1 MLLKISQNLQ
11 ENTRAQSLF
20 FNKVAGLRPATFLKT
35 ENPAWL
41 SSYQFSEFLSFFI
54 QQIFEWF
61 LFCFVFEKT
70 SSSIPMLLVMLLAH
84 VAKHSNNHSQMF
96 SKTGVFKNFAIFTGK
111 NLCSSHFLVKFQ
123 AWRPAFY
130 LKRDSNAGV
139 FLFFFFFCEIFKNS
153 LFIEDLFI
161 ISFQNLIVDNWYFR
175 LIFYYRKIRWRNRK
189 NFAIARSKFVFRY
202 LVIFLLQRFV
212 SIKIE

>member
-1 MLLKISQNLQ
+1 M
-11 ENTRAQSLF
+11 
-20 FNKVAGLRPATFLKT
+20 VV
-35 ENPAWL
+35 
-41 SSYQFSEFLSFFI
+41 FLSIFGIFKFFHPANLWMVFI
-54 QQIFEWF
+54 
-61 LFCFVFEKT
+61 LFCFWENILFN
-70 SSSIPMLLVMLLAH
+70 SHLLVMLLAH

-139 FLFFFFFCEIFKNS
+139 FLFFFFFCEIFKNG